1 MWNELFGLFG
11 LLCLVVMI
19 LVIYDVFAN
28 QKKMKTGMK
37 VLWTILAVL
46 FSVVTGIVYFF
57 VVYSKKKKK

>member
-1 MWNELFGLFG
+1 MWNELFG

>member
-1 MWNELFGLFG
+1 MWNGLFG

-28 QKKMKTGMK
+28 QKKMTTGKK
-37 VLWTILAVL
+37 VLWTVLAVL

-57 VVYSKKKKK
+57 VVYKKK

>member
-1 MWNELFGLFG
+1 MWDGLFG
-11 LLCLVVMI
+11 LLCLVVAI

-37 VLWTILAVL
+37 VLWTVLAVL

-57 VVYSKKKKK
+57 VVYNKKKKK